1 MEPDADWIY
10 KTNLIDDTYW
20 KTSND
25 DLMIL

>member
-10 KTNLIDDTYW
+10 KINLIDDTHW